1 MKMIRTP
8 ISSTKKLAISASSVV
23 ILIASYLILAQHQY
37 NINPDNTMIPTLSGF
52 AEGFS
57 NIFKA
62 RSHGGNISIANSW
75 IVLDSMS
82 TAWRLGI
89 SLTISICVGVLLG
102 VFMGCFPIIEAFFNW
117 PISFFSKVTPTGAM
131 SVFFI
136 IFGTDIQMF
145 VAMVVFGITP
155 AIAISIMLAIKSMP
169 EQYIHK
175 GYTLG
180 GSTGESVFTIVGR
193 YVLPNIIDTVRLCIG
208 PAIIFLIAAESL
220 CADTGFGYTIRQQ
233 AKLTHMN
240 VVFIYLAILA
250 AFGFVADGGLK
261 FMQRKLCSWY
271 GGNK

>member
-1 MKMIRTP
+1 MKMIRSP
-8 ISSTKKLAISASSVV
+8 ISSKKKLFISVSSVV
-23 ILIASYLILAQHQY
+23 LLIAGYLILAEHQY
-37 NINPDNTMIPTLSGF
+37 SVNPDNTMIPTLKGF
-52 AEGFS
+52 IEGFV
-57 NIFKA
+57 NIFKP
-62 RSHGGNISIANSW
+62 RGKGGNVSIMNSW
-75 IVLDSMS
+75 FILDFTS
-82 TAWRLGI
+82 TAYRLFI
-89 SLTISICVGVLLG
+89 SLFISICIGILLG
-102 VFMGCFPIIEAFFNW
+102 VFMGCFTVIEAFFNW

-136 IFGTDIQMF
+136 MFGTDIQMF

-155 AIAISIMLAIKSMP
+155 AIAISIMLSIKSMP

-208 PAIIFLIAAESL
+208 PAIIYLIAAESL
-220 CADTGFGYTIRQQ
+220 CADTGFGHTIRQE

-250 AFGFVADGGLK
+250 AFGFLADWGLK
-261 FMQRKLCSWY
+261 AIQRKACSWY
-271 GGNK
+271 GGSR